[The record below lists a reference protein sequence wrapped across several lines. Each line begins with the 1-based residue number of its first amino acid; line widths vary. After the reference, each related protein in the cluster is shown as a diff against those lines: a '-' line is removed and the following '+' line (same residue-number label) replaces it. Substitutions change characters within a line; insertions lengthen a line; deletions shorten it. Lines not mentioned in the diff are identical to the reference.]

1 MAMNVREKLEAEL
14 RQLEQELK
22 IDLPRELQR
31 AAAYGDLRENG
42 EYQAARERV
51 RLVGA
56 RVAELHQRLAAL
68 AAINL
73 DSLPR
78 DRAAYGSTLRVLD
91 LDKDI
96 EVTYR
101 LVMPE
106 EADVSK
112 GLISTSSPLGCGFM
126 GKQPGDEVEVQTP
139 QGLRHFEI
147 LSLRTIHDDDS
158 TA

>member
-1 MAMNVREKLEAEL
+1 MNVREKLEAEL

-22 IDLPRELQR
+22 VDLPRELQR

-68 AAINL
+68 ATINL

-91 LDKDI
+91 LDKDV

-106 EADVSK
+106 EADVSQ
-112 GLISTSSPLGCGFM
+112 GLISTSSPWGGALWASRPAMKSKCKHPRACATSRF
-126 GKQPGDEVEVQTP
+126 
-139 QGLRHFEI
+139 
-147 LSLRTIHDDDS
+147 
-158 TA
+158 

>member
-1 MAMNVREKLEAEL
+1 MNVREKLEAEL

-22 IDLPRELQR
+22 VDLPRELQR

-68 AAINL
+68 ATINL

-91 LDKDI
+91 LDKDV

-106 EADVSK
+106 EADVSQ
-112 GLISTSSPLGCGFM
+112 GLISTSSLGRGFM
-126 GKQPGDEVEVQTP
+126 GKQAGDEVEVQTP

-158 TA
+158 TT